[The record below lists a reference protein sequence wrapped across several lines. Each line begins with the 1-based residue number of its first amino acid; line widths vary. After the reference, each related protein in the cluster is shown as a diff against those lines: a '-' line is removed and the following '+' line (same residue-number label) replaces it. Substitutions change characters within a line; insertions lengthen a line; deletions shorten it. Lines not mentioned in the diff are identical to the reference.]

1 MPIVEHSAR
10 KPHCDSGQIR
20 SASFWRCISMTRA
33 NTMPTMLRR
42 EVPPV
47 VVTFVP
53 LALVFVYGN
62 DLAVPHVLRY
72 SSFLPALAKD
82 FVQWE
87 Q

>member
-1 MPIVEHSAR
+1 
-10 KPHCDSGQIR
+10 
-20 SASFWRCISMTRA
+20 MTRS
-33 NTMPTMLRR
+33 NTLPTMLRR
-42 EVPPV
+42 EMPLLLIV
-47 VVTFVP
+47 VP

-62 DLAVPHVLRY
+62 NLRVPHVLRY